1 MYSINIYYR
10 CLELACY
17 GLCGHLY
24 KCNCLDTS
32 NICKHIHRVH
42 CLLSRNVT
50 EDVSNKEEHLE
61 DDYHLNYTNTTKNE
75 QVQEI
80 AKFKKTE
87 LDVFHENINRLTK
100 LVNIPVV
107 KSLRLGNIN
116 RQLLDLI
123 TQCEAVKKF
132 SDDDMGVGQAM
143 SNTNQRHVHPNSK
156 LETQI
161 KPGKFHRTKKAQNK
175 GTVTPLS
182 FTLFKNTF
190 T

>member
-107 KSLRLGNIN
+107 KSLRLGNIS

-143 SNTNQRHVHPNSK
+143 GNTNQRHVHPNSK

-161 KPGKFHRTKKAQNK
+161 KPGKFHRTKKLKIREQ
-175 GTVTPLS
+175 
-182 FTLFKNTF
+182 
-190 T
+190 